1 MQTTIAPP
9 TPSLVSLTW
18 FLKFVNKCVRPFPY
32 LPQPRTYI
40 DCVVRS
46 IKKQFTKT
54 APTRITWLI
63 ELGVARSPIIK
74 CFYKHLSCGRSSK
87 EWWGGG
93 EMSSTSYIPPPP
105 WKKVHPPLLIPTWY
119 IYVVCVYEGGRTERE
134 TVETFACFDFVL
146 FCVHWWPRVFDMNS
160 EKVHISDHQTRK
172 RQSCVSWS
180 SSSYPILRIL
190 LLVYDISYIFLIIN

>member
-87 EWWGGG
+87 EWWGG
-93 EMSSTSYIPPPP
+93 EMSSTSYISPLE
-105 WKKVHPPLLIPTWY
+105 KKFIPLSLFPLDIFML
-119 IYVVCVYEGGRTERE
+119 CVYTREEGRREKRLKLLRVLISFYSVYTDGRE
-134 TVETFACFDFVL
+134 
-146 FCVHWWPRVFDMNS
+146 
-160 EKVHISDHQTRK
+160 
-172 RQSCVSWS
+172 
-180 SSSYPILRIL
+180 
-190 LLVYDISYIFLIIN
+190 FLIWIVKKYTFLTTKHGRDRAVCRDHHHHILFYVSYY